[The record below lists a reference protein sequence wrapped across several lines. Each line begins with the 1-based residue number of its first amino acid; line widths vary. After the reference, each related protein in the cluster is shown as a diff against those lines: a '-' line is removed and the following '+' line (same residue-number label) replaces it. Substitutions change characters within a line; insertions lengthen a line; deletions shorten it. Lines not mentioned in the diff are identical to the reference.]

1 MVQTTPRALFPDSSA
16 TLLAE
21 AAALADRGRHDEA
34 AARCDT
40 ALSRF
45 GPSAAVFFLRGLVRQ
60 AGGQLAEAE
69 TDFRK
74 TIYLEPGHD
83 EALLALALIAQR
95 RGDPD
100 TAAAYRRRADR
111 ARAKKGTS

>member
-1 MVQTTPRALFPDSSA
+1 MKRPRVARRR
-16 TLLAE
+16 LAG
-21 AAALADRGRHDEA
+21 LAQR
-34 AARCDT
+34 
-40 ALSRF
+40 
-45 GPSAAVFFLRGLVRQ
+45 PVFFLRGLVRQ

-69 TDFRK
+69 ADFRK
-74 TIYLEPGHD
+74 TIYLEPGHE